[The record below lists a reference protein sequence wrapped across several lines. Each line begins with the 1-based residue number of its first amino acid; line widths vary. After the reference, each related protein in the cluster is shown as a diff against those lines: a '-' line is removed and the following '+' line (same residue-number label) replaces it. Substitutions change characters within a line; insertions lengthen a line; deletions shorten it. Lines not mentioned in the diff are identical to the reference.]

1 MEKDLRNNVKF
12 ILFCTECLQAGVV
25 MTPKEYE
32 VAFMAAEKFEGFDDK
47 SFENMKPERFAP
59 RMNAMLQAMLQAMS
73 KRKQIIEGLTFNL
86 LTKKSLGELIESNL
100 VEEVMKAKNI
110 AAAMADELLEPDE
123 KLEKVVTDGRR
134 VIEHFIDQWK
144 KAPIEEEKK
153 EYEPES
159 DAEIVE

>member
-32 VAFMAAEKFEGFDDK
+32 VAFMAAEKFGGFDDR
-47 SFENMKPERFAP
+47 SFESMSPGHFAP
-59 RMNAMLQAMLQAMS
+59 RMNAMLQAMS
-73 KRKQIIEGLTFNL
+73 KRKQIIEGLTFSLLAKRNL
-86 LTKKSLGELIESNL
+86 DELADNENL
-100 VEEVMKAKNI
+100 VEEVMKAKHV
-110 AAAMADELLEPDE
+110 AAAMADEMLEPDE
-123 KLEKVVTDGRR
+123 KLERVVTDGRR

-144 KAPIEEEKK
+144 NAPIQEEKR
-153 EYEPES
+153 EYGPES

>member
-1 MEKDLRNNVKF
+1 MEKDLRNNVKY
-12 ILFCTECLQAGVV
+12 ILFCIECLQAGVV

-47 SFENMKPERFAP
+47 SFENMKPEQFAP
-59 RMNAMLQAMLQAMS
+59 RMNAMLQAMS

-86 LTKKSLGELIESNL
+86 LTKKSLDELANNENL
-100 VEEVMKAKNI
+100 VEEVMKAKHI

-144 KAPIEEEKK
+144 NAPIQEEGKK

>member
-25 MTPKEYE
+25 MAPKEYE
-32 VAFMAAEKFEGFDDK
+32 VAFMAAEKFEGFDGK
-47 SFENMKPERFAP
+47 SFENMKPEQFAP
-59 RMNAMLQAMLQAMS
+59 RMNAMLNAMS
-73 KRKQIIEGLTFNL
+73 KRKQIIEGLAFNL
-86 LTKKSLGELIESNL
+86 LTKKSLGELIGSDL
-100 VEEVMKAKNI
+100 VEEVMKAKHV
-110 AAAMADELLEPDE
+110 AAVMADELLEPDE

-144 KAPIEEEKK
+144 NAPMEEKK

-159 DAEIVE
+159 DAEIIG

>member
-12 ILFCTECLQAGVV
+12 ILFCIECLQAGVI

-47 SFENMKPERFAP
+47 SFENMKPEQFAP
-59 RMNAMLQAMLQAMS
+59 RMNAMLQAMS

-100 VEEVMKAKNI
+100 VEEVMKAKHI

-144 KAPIEEEKK
+144 AAPIQEEGKK

>member
-1 MEKDLRNNVKF
+1 MEKDLRNNVKY

-32 VAFMAAEKFEGFDDK
+32 VAFLAASKFEGFDDK
-47 SFENMKPERFAP
+47 SFENMKPEQFVP
-59 RMNAMLQAMLQAMS
+59 RMNAMLNAMS

-86 LTKKSLGELIESNL
+86 LTEKSLGELIESNL
-100 VEEVMKAKNI
+100 VEEVMKAKHI
-110 AAAMADELLEPDE
+110 AAAIADELLEPDE

-144 KAPIEEEKK
+144 NAPIQEKEK
-153 EYEPES
+153 TS
-159 DAEIVE
+159 RKVMRKL

>member
-1 MEKDLRNNVKF
+1 
-12 ILFCTECLQAGVV
+12 
-25 MTPKEYE
+25 
-32 VAFMAAEKFEGFDDK
+32 
-47 SFENMKPERFAP
+47 
-59 RMNAMLQAMLQAMS
+59 
-73 KRKQIIEGLTFNL
+73 
-86 LTKKSLGELIESNL
+86 
-100 VEEVMKAKNI
+100 MKAKHI

>member
-32 VAFMAAEKFEGFDDK
+32 IAFMAAEKFEGFDNK
-47 SFENMKPERFAP
+47 AFENMKPEQFAP
-59 RMNAMLQAMLQAMS
+59 RMNAMLQAMS

-86 LTKKSLGELIESNL
+86 LTKRNLDELANNENL
-100 VEEVMKAKNI
+100 VEEVMKAKHV
-110 AAAMADELLEPDE
+110 AAVMADEMLEPDE
-123 KLEKVVTDGRR
+123 KLEKVVEDGRR

-144 KAPIEEEKK
+144 TAPIQEEKK

-159 DAEIVE
+159 DAEIMD

>member
-1 MEKDLRNNVKF
+1 MERDLRNNVKF

-47 SFENMKPERFAP
+47 AFENMKAEQFAP
-59 RMNAMLQAMLQAMS
+59 RMNAMLQAMS

-86 LTKKSLGELIESNL
+86 LTKRNLDELADNENL
-100 VEEVMKAKNI
+100 VEEVMKAKHV
-110 AAAMADELLEPDE
+110 AAAMADEMLEPDE
-123 KLEKVVTDGRR
+123 KLEKVVEDGRR

-144 KAPIEEEKK
+144 AAPIQKEEKK

-159 DAEIVE
+159 DAEIIG

>member
-1 MEKDLRNNVKF
+1 MEKDLRNNVKY
-12 ILFCTECLQAGVV
+12 ILFCIECLQAGVV

-32 VAFMAAEKFEGFDDK
+32 AAFMAAEKFGGFDDR
-47 SFENMKPERFAP
+47 SFENMKPEQFAP
-59 RMNAMLQAMLQAMS
+59 RMNAMLQAMS
-73 KRKQIIEGLTFNL
+73 KRKQIIEGLTFSL
-86 LTKKSLGELIESNL
+86 LTKKSPGELTESNL
-100 VEEVMKAKNI
+100 VEEVMKARHM

-144 KAPIEEEKK
+144 AAPIQKEEKK

>member
-1 MEKDLRNNVKF
+1 MEKNLKNDVKF
-12 ILFCTECLQAGVV
+12 IMFCIECLQAGVV
-25 MTPKEYE
+25 MAPKEYE
-32 VAFMAAEKFEGFDDK
+32 VAFLAASKFEGFDEK
-47 SFENMKPERFAP
+47 SFENLKPEQMAP
-59 RMNAMLQAMLQAMS
+59 RMNAMLNAMS

-86 LTKKSLGELIESNL
+86 LTKRSLDELANNENL
-100 VEEVMKAKNI
+100 VEEVMKAKHI
-110 AAAMADELLEPDE
+110 AAAMADEMLEPDE

-144 KAPIEEEKK
+144 AAPIQKEEKK

>member
-32 VAFMAAEKFEGFDDK
+32 VAFMAAEKFEGFDDN
-47 SFENMKPERFAP
+47 FENMKPEQFAP
-59 RMNAMLQAMLQAMS
+59 RMNAMLQAMS

-86 LTKKSLGELIESNL
+86 LTKKSLGELIDSDL
-100 VEEVMKAKNI
+100 VEEVMKAKHI

-144 KAPIEEEKK
+144 NAPIQEEGKK
-153 EYEPES
+153 EYEQES

>member
-25 MTPKEYE
+25 
-32 VAFMAAEKFEGFDDK
+32 KFEGFDDK
-47 SFENMKPERFAP
+47 SFENMKAEQFAP
-59 RMNAMLQAMLQAMS
+59 RMNAMLNAMS

-86 LTKKSLGELIESNL
+86 LTKKSLDELIDSDL
-100 VEEVMKAKNI
+100 VEEVMKAKHV
-110 AAAMADELLEPDE
+110 AAVMADELLEPDE
-123 KLEKVVTDGRR
+123 KLEKVVKDGRR

-144 KAPIEEEKK
+144 KAPTQEEKK

-159 DAEIVE
+159 DAEIVEQFFQ

>member
-25 MTPKEYE
+25 MTLKEYE
-32 VAFMAAEKFEGFDDK
+32 VAFMAAEKFKEFDDK
-47 SFENMKPERFAP
+47 SFENMKSEQFAP
-59 RMNAMLQAMLQAMS
+59 RMNAMLQSIS

-100 VEEVMKAKNI
+100 VEEVMKAKHI
-110 AAAMADELLEPDE
+110 AAVMADELLEPDE

-144 KAPIEEEKK
+144 DALSRKK

>member
-12 ILFCTECLQAGVV
+12 ILFCTECLQAGVI

-47 SFENMKPERFAP
+47 SFENVKQFALK
-59 RMNAMLQAMLQAMS
+59 MNAMLNAMS

-86 LTKKSLGELIESNL
+86 LTKKSLGELIDSNL
-100 VEEVMKAKNI
+100 VEEVMKAKHV
-110 AAAMADELLEPDE
+110 AAVMADELLEPDE

-144 KAPIEEEKK
+144 NAPMEEKK

>member
-1 MEKDLRNNVKF
+1 MEKDLRNNVKY
-12 ILFCTECLQAGVV
+12 ILFCIECLQAGVV

-32 VAFMAAEKFEGFDDK
+32 VAFMAAEKFEGFDSK
-47 SFENMKPERFAP
+47 AFENMKPEQFAP
-59 RMNAMLQAMLQAMS
+59 RMNAMLQAMS

-86 LTKKSLGELIESNL
+86 LTKRNLDELANNENL
-100 VEEVMKAKNI
+100 VEEVMKAKHV
-110 AAAMADELLEPDE
+110 AAAMADEMLEPDE
-123 KLEKVVTDGRR
+123 KLEKVVEDGRR

-144 KAPIEEEKK
+144 STPKEEEKK

>member
-1 MEKDLRNNVKF
+1 MEKDLRNNVKY
-12 ILFCTECLQAGVV
+12 ILFCIECLQAGVV
-25 MTPKEYE
+25 MSPKEYE

-47 SFENMKPERFAP
+47 SFENMKPEQFAP
-59 RMNAMLQAMLQAMS
+59 RMNAMLQAMS

-100 VEEVMKAKNI
+100 VEEVMKAKHV
-110 AAAMADELLEPDE
+110 AAVMADELLEPDE
-123 KLEKVVTDGRR
+123 KLEKVVKDGRR

-144 KAPIEEEKK
+144 NAPIQEKEKK

>member
-1 MEKDLRNNVKF
+1 MEKDLRNNVKY
-12 ILFCTECLQAGVV
+12 ILFCIECLQAGVV

-47 SFENMKPERFAP
+47 SFENMKPEQFAP
-59 RMNAMLQAMLQAMS
+59 RMNTMLQAMS

-86 LTKKSLGELIESNL
+86 LTKKSLDELIDSDL
-100 VEEVMKAKNI
+100 VEEVMKAKHV
-110 AAAMADELLEPDE
+110 AAVMADELLEPDE

-144 KAPIEEEKK
+144 NAPIQEKEKK

>member
-12 ILFCTECLQAGVV
+12 ILFCIECLQAGVI

-47 SFENMKPERFAP
+47 SFENMKAEQFAP
-59 RMNAMLQAMLQAMS
+59 KMNAMLNAMS

-86 LTKKSLGELIESNL
+86 LTKRNLDELANNENL
-100 VEEVMKAKNI
+100 VEEVMKAKHI

-144 KAPIEEEKK
+144 KTSTQEEKK

-159 DAEIVE
+159 DAQIVE